1 MKGYFEIFKAA
12 LTEHPPNNGD
22 GHAETILEMLYCHYN
37 EFHRMDTVE
46 IKENLEELYRQMN
59 GIPLR
64 EMDGIIDTV
73 GALCR
78 DYEKTGFI
86 EGAKMGIRLAFDL
99 TEK

>member
-12 LTEHPPNNGD
+12 LAEHPPSNDD
-22 GHAETILEMLYCHYN
+22 GHAGTILEMLYCHYN
-37 EFHRMDTVE
+37 EFNRMETAE
-46 IKENLEELYRQMN
+46 IKENFEVLYCQMN
-59 GIPLR
+59 GMPLR

-73 GALCR
+73 CAPCR

>member
-1 MKGYFEIFKAA
+1 MKSYFKSLKTMLA
-12 LTEHPPNNGD
+12 EHPPDYGD
-22 GHAETILEMLYCHYN
+22 GSAGTILEVLYNHYN
-37 EFHRMDTVE
+37 EFHRIDTAE
-46 IKENLEELYRQMN
+46 IKKNLEELYRQMN

-73 GALCR
+73 CALCR